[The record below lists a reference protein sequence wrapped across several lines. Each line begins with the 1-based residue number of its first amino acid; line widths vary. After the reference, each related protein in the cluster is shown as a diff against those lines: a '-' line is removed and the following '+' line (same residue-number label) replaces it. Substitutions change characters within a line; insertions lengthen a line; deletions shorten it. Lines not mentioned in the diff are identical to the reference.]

1 MKRLF
6 FTIILSVLT
15 YPVLMAQISDSNT
28 EAINQYFQ
36 VNVNQA
42 ESVSPVKQKSSLKEG
57 SYVEIAQ
64 TGTENNVNINSLQT
78 GDEQVVN
85 QTGRKNNYEYYNYY
99 SKENSSMQV
108 NQEGTLNS
116 VQVFGENSLMKDA
129 KINQKSD
136 FKSIVVKNYTK

>member
-1 MKRLF
+1 MKRTI
-6 FTIILSVLT
+6 FTILLSICI

-36 VNVNQA
+36 VNVNQE

-64 TGTENNVNINSLQT
+64 TGTENNVNINSLQS
-78 GDEQVVN
+78 GDEQVVT
-85 QTGRKNNYEYYNYY
+85 QAGQKNNYEYYNYY
-99 SKENSSMQV
+99 SKEDSSMQV